1 MDCFCGCGTKV
12 PRDLIELNIRGGEVA
27 YELLAWD
34 KYRTTGD
41 REPADAL
48 ETERLIDRGAAC
60 FGRILATVHGE
71 RETWSLG
78 EGREWLEESR
88 GRWLD
93 RPEMTEK
100 GSFLGGPKLRVTEE
114 DLARL
119 DRVHPDRSFSATVT
133 PRETAP
139 ARVSRTGDTTAPDVA
154 GQLER
159 LGTLRAEGVLT
170 EEEFRAAKARVLG
183 TVPPPAL
190 G

>member
-12 PRDLIELNIRGGEVA
+12 SRDLIGLNVRGGEVA

-34 KYRTTGD
+34 KYRSTVD

-48 ETERLIDRGAAC
+48 DTERLIDRGAAC
-60 FGRILATVHGE
+60 FGRILATIHGE
-71 RETWSLG
+71 RETWSLD
-78 EGREWLEESR
+78 ESDEWLEESR
-88 GRWLD
+88 ARWFD
-93 RPEMTEK
+93 RSGMIEK
-100 GSFLGGPKLRVTEE
+100 GSFLRGPKLRVTEE
-114 DLARL
+114 DIARL
-119 DRVHPDRSFSATVT
+119 DRVHPDQSFSAIAPPAETV
-133 PRETAP
+133 P
-139 ARVSRTGDTTAPDVA
+139 AHAGSSPDSPAHDIA

-183 TVPPPAL
+183 AIQPPTP